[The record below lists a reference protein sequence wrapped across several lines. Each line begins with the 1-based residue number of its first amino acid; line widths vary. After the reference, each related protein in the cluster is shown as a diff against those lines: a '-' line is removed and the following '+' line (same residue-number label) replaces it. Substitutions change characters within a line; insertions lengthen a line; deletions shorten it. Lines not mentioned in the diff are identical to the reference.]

1 MRRYRFFFVLIGTL
15 LATGARAPGQDPL
28 AAVFA
33 RIDAAAARFKGLTA
47 NIRRVDH
54 MDAIHEDDIDTG
66 TIKVK
71 RQKPKEISVRLDIQ
85 GTNPQQAVV
94 NGGTARVFYPN
105 NPGEI
110 QEYQL
115 GKRKSLMD
123 QYMALGFGGTSGE
136 LRAAYV
142 VKLGGEETV
151 AGEATTRL
159 ELTPRSAELL
169 DAWSRIDLWISD
181 KSGYAVQQKLY
192 EKARNFL
199 LITYTNIDLNP
210 TIPDSVFHL
219 DVPKG
224 TKKDIV
230 IRKK

>member
-15 LATGARAPGQDPL
+15 LATGASAPGQDPL

-33 RIDAAAARFKGLTA
+33 RIDAAASRFKGLTA

-54 MDAIHEDDIDTG
+54 EEVIHEEDVETG

-71 RQKPKEISVRLDIQ
+71 RQKPKELLVRMDIQ
-85 GTNPQQAVV
+85 GTNPKQAVV
-94 NGGTARVFYPN
+94 NGSKAQVYYPN

-110 QEYQL
+110 QELEL
-115 GKRKSLMD
+115 GKKKSLVD
-123 QYMALGFGGTSGE
+123 QYLALGFGGSSSD

-142 VKLGGEETV
+142 VKPCGEETV

-159 ELTPRSAELL
+159 ELTPKSSELL
-169 DAWSRIDLWISD
+169 DAWKRIDLWISD
-181 KSGYAVQQKLY
+181 KGGYAVQQKLY
-192 EKARNFL
+192 EKGKDYI
-199 LITYTNIDLNP
+199 LITYTNIELNP
-210 TIPDSVFHL
+210 TIPDSAFHL

-224 TKKDIV
+224 TKKEILL
-230 IRKK
+230 RKK

>member
-1 MRRYRFFFVLIGTL
+1 MRRYRFFFVLLGTL

-54 MDAIHEDDIDTG
+54 MDAIHEDDVDTG

-94 NGGTARVFYPN
+94 NGSTARVFYPN

-123 QYMALGFGGTSGE
+123 QYMALGFGGTSSE

-159 ELTPRSAELL
+159 ELTPRSPELL
-169 DAWSRIDLWISD
+169 DAWGRIDLWISD

-192 EKARNFL
+192 EKAKNYL
-199 LITYTNIDLNP
+199 LITYTNIEPNP

>member
-1 MRRYRFFFVLIGTL
+1 MRRYRFFFVLMGAL

-33 RIDAAAARFKGLTA
+33 RIDAAASRFKGLAA

-54 MDAIHEDDIDTG
+54 EEVIHEEDVETG

-71 RQKPKEISVRLDIQ
+71 RQRAKELLVRMDIQ
-85 GTNPQQAVV
+85 GTNPKEAVV
-94 NGGTARVFYPN
+94 NGSKVQVYYPN

-110 QEYQL
+110 QVYEL
-115 GKRKSLMD
+115 GKKKSLVD
-123 QYMALGFGGTSGE
+123 QYMALGFGGSSID

-142 VKLGGEETV
+142 VNFGGAETV

-159 ELTPRSAELL
+159 ELTPKSPELL
-169 DAWSRIDLWISD
+169 DQWKRIDLWISD
-181 KSGYAVQQKLY
+181 TGGYAVQQKLY
-192 EKARNFL
+192 EKARNYI
-199 LITYTNIDLNP
+199 LITYTNVELNP
-210 TIPDSVFHL
+210 TIPESVFHL
-219 DVPKG
+219 DVPRG
-224 TKKDIV
+224 TKKDVV

>member
-1 MRRYRFFFVLIGTL
+1 MRRHRYFFVLIGTL
-15 LATGARAPGQDPL
+15 LATGVSVPGQDPL
-28 AAVFA
+28 AAVYA
-33 RIDAAAARFKGLTA
+33 RIDAAALKFRALAA
-47 NIRRVDH
+47 NIRRVH
-54 MDAIHEDDIDTG
+54 HEEVIHEEDVQTG

-71 RQKPKEISVRLDIQ
+71 RQKPKEIAVRLDIQ

-94 NGGTARVFYPN
+94 NGSTARVFYPN

-115 GKRKSLMD
+115 GRHKSLVD
-123 QYMALGFGGTSGE
+123 QYMALGFGGTSSD

-159 ELTPRSAELL
+159 ELTPRSPELL
-169 DAWSRIDLWISD
+169 DAWGRIDLWISD

-192 EKARNFL
+192 EKAKNYL
-199 LITYTNIDLNP
+199 LITYTNIEPNP

>member
-28 AAVFA
+28 AAVYA

-47 NIRRVDH
+47 NIRRLDH
-54 MDAIHEDDIDTG
+54 MEVIHEEDVETG

-71 RQKPKEISVRLDIQ
+71 RQKPKELLVRMDIQ
-85 GTNPQQAVV
+85 GTNPKQAVV
-94 NGGTARVFYPN
+94 NGCKAQVYYPN

-110 QEYQL
+110 QELEL
-115 GKRKSLMD
+115 GKKKSLVD
-123 QYMALGFGGTSGE
+123 QYLALGFGGSSSD

-142 VKLGGEETV
+142 VKPGGEETV

-159 ELTPRSAELL
+159 ELTPRSSELL
-169 DAWSRIDLWISD
+169 DAWKRIDLWISD
-181 KSGYAVQQKLY
+181 KGGYAVQQKLY
-192 EKARNFL
+192 EKGKDYI
-199 LITYTNIDLNP
+199 LITYTNIELNP
-210 TIPDSVFHL
+210 TIPDSAFHL

-224 TKKDIV
+224 TKKEILL
-230 IRKK
+230 RKK

>member
-1 MRRYRFFFVLIGTL
+1 MRRWRFFFVLIGTL

-33 RIDAAAARFKGLTA
+33 RIDAAASRFKGLAA

-54 MDAIHEDDIDTG
+54 EEVIHEEDVETG

-71 RQKPKEISVRLDIQ
+71 RQRPKELLVRMDIQ
-85 GTNPQQAVV
+85 GTNPKQAVV
-94 NGGTARVFYPN
+94 NGSKVQVYYPN

-110 QEYQL
+110 QVLEL
-115 GKRKSLMD
+115 GKKKSLVD
-123 QYMALGFGGTSGE
+123 QYMALGFGGSSND

-142 VKLGGEETV
+142 INLGGPETV

-159 ELTPRSAELL
+159 ELTPKSSELL
-169 DAWSRIDLWISD
+169 DQWKRIDLWISD
-181 KSGYAVQQKLY
+181 KGGYAAQQKFY
-192 EKARNFL
+192 EKARNYI
-199 LITYTNIDLNP
+199 LITYTNVELNP

-224 TKKDIV
+224 TKQEILL
-230 IRKK
+230 RKK